1 MLLVADIGNSNIVI
15 GVYDGERLAA
25 TWRLTSRLNATV
37 DEYCAMLG
45 SLLHRAGLDAPGTL
59 GASALASV
67 VPPLTQKFSDVLRAL
82 GIAAPLIAGPGVKTG
97 LDIRYED
104 PREVGADRIANAV
117 GALTRHR
124 PPFIVVDF
132 GTATTFEVTLPPN
145 VFLGGII
152 VPGLYVTRDA
162 LVERTALLPKVELK
176 PVSVVV
182 GRTTAESIRSGLY
195 HGTGALVD
203 GLVER
208 ICEEQGLDPVV
219 IATGGMAELI
229 SGASRRIQHVEPD
242 LTIRGLREIWLK
254 NQ

>member
-15 GVYDGERLAA
+15 GVFDEARLRAS
-25 TWRLTSRLNATV
+25 WRLTSRLNATV

-45 SLLHRAGLDAPGTL
+45 SLLQRAGLGEPGSL
-59 GASALASV
+59 SASVLASV
-67 VPPLTQKFSDVLRAL
+67 VPPLTQKIGDVLEAL
-82 GIAAPLIAGPGVKTG
+82 GVPAPLIVGPGVKTG

-117 GALTRHR
+117 GALTRHS

-145 VFLGGII
+145 VFIGGII

-162 LVERTALLPKVELK
+162 LVSHTALLPKVELR
-176 PVSVVV
+176 PVDAVV

-195 HGTGALVD
+195 HGSGAMVD
-203 GLVER
+203 GLIER
-208 ICEEQGLDPVV
+208 IAAEQNIEPLV
-219 IATGGMAELI
+219 IATGGIAALI
-229 SGASRRIQHVEPD
+229 SGASKRIQHVEPD
-242 LTIRGLREIWLK
+242 LTLRGLREIWLK
-254 NQ
+254 NG

>member
-15 GVYDGERLAA
+15 GVFDGERLSAS
-25 TWRLTSRLNATV
+25 WRLTSRLNATV

-45 SLLHRAGLDAPGTL
+45 SLLHRAGLDSGIS
-59 GASALASV
+59 ASAVASV
-67 VPPLTQKFSDVLRAL
+67 VPPLTQKFAEVLGAL
-82 GIAAPLIAGPGVKTG
+82 GIPPPLLAGPGVKTG

-117 GALTRHR
+117 GALIRHK

-162 LVERTALLPKVELK
+162 LVQRTALLPKVELK
-176 PVSVVV
+176 PVAAVV
-182 GRTTAESIRSGLY
+182 GRSTAESIRSGLY

-208 ICEEQGLDPVV
+208 ICAEQGIEPAV

-229 SGASRRIQHVEPD
+229 SGASRRIQFVEPD

-254 NQ
+254 NQP